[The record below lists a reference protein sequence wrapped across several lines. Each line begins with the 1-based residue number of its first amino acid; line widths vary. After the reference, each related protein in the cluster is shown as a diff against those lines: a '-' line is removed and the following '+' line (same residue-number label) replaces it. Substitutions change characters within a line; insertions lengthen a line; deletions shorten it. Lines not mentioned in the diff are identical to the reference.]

1 MSEEWQFNFQVKG
14 LIAPI
19 EGLTYDNMQ
28 IKGLSGNEAL
38 VSFKVHIES
47 NAHADKLT
55 ELKKELSNIAEVYGL
70 ITNRHFEILDTT
82 FESQI
87 VKGGGV
93 KTVGAELIAK
103 PVIDNEKRAKNVPQ
117 IEKALT
123 KYKELQAIFSQ
134 REKFFLRNAIDYYV
148 RSLKDDLL
156 EEKLLDLMISLES
169 LFSNEK
175 DELGYRYSLRA
186 SSLLSI
192 GQEDKRGAI
201 YRNIHDLYNKRSIVV
216 HGVKKIEL
224 DYKEII
230 FLQQSVNEAIKRLV
244 HIEMPKLKILELL
257 DDSLIDKENAI
268 LLNGKVLEA
277 ISRW

>member
-70 ITNRHFEILDTT
+70 ITNRHFEIIGTT
-82 FESQI
+82 FAGQSS
-87 VKGGGV
+87 KGGV
-93 KTVGAELIAK
+93 KTAGAELIAK
-103 PVIDNEKRAKNVPQ
+103 HVISNEKRAKNVPQ

-123 KYKELQAIFSQ
+123 KYKALQAIFTQ
-134 REKFFLRNAIDYYV
+134 KGKFFLRNAIDYYV

-201 YRNIHDLYNKRSIVV
+201 YRNIHDLYNERSIVV

-230 FLQQSVNEAIKRLV
+230 FLQQSVNEAIKRMV

-268 LLNGKVLEA
+268 LLNEKVLEA